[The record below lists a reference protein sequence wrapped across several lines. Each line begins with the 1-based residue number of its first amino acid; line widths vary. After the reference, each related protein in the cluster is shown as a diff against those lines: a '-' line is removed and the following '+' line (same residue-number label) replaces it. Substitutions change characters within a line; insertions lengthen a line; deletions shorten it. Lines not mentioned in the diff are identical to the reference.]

1 MNQLLLNVFAQSKSP
16 VCLLTILTSENLVLE
31 ADPRVDVSI
40 VQALFGQLA
49 LLELLKANFA

>member
-1 MNQLLLNVFAQSKSP
+1 MNQLLLNVFAQRKSP
-16 VCLLTILTSENLVLE
+16 VCLLAILTCDNLVLE
-31 ADPRVDVSI
+31 ADPRVYVSI

>member
-1 MNQLLLNVFAQSKSP
+1 MNQLLLNVFAQRKSP
-16 VCLLTILTSENLVLE
+16 VCLLAILTCENFVLE
-31 ADPRVDVSI
+31 AYPRVDVSI